1 MWCHD
6 TLVTLRFD
14 SRHTITEHSFHENW
28 FSCLWFFVVVCQQI
42 IWANALWARWM
53 STINSVL
60 WLSKTDTLIVF
71 YWMGNNVFRCCQWL
85 VREFMGDRC
94 WLLLIHWSG
103 SFLRGERTNAMC
115 HELLLLIAS
124 FFLFFDSHS
133 VIFRW
138 SMALALEKYL
148 IAVQCW
154 EYMNEWWLPFD
165 HILQLQARDKCITD
179 IYLIFQFIFV
189 QETAQPS

>member
-1 MWCHD
+1 M
-6 TLVTLRFD
+6 
-14 SRHTITEHSFHENW
+14 SRHSRHFTIWLQAHNHRTFISWKLIFMFMVFCCCLSTNYMGERAVGSLDVHNQFSFVAKQNRH
-28 FSCLWFFVVVCQQI
+28 
-42 IWANALWARWM
+42 
-53 STINSVL
+53 INRFL
-60 WLSKTDTLIVF
+60 LN
-71 YWMGNNVFRCCQWL
+71 GNNVFRCCQWL
-85 VREFMGDRC
+85 VCEFMGDRC

-124 FFLFFDSHS
+124 FFFFDSHS

-165 HILQLQARDKCITD
+165 HILQHQARDKCITD

>member
-1 MWCHD
+1 M
-6 TLVTLRFD
+6 
-14 SRHTITEHSFHENW
+14 SRHSRHFTIWLQAHNHRTFISWKLIFM
-28 FSCLWFFVVVCQQI
+28 FMVFCCCLSTNYMGERAV
-42 IWANALWARWM
+42 ARWM

-165 HILQLQARDKCITD
+165 HILQHQARDKCITD